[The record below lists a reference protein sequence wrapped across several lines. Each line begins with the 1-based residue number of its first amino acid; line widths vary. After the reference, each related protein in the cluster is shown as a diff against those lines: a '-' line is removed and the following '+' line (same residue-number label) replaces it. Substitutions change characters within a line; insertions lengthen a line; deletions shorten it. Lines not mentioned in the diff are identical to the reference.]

1 MPSRRVTFVLPFD
14 ESDDEEGHDSDFENS
29 FELEGEDE
37 LDLDLDE
44 EILLFEDDPD
54 LDSEPEEG
62 TSFIDIKEYLAAM
75 ALIEPPELPPTKIP
89 VLTPDRP
96 PPPSSKSHAIH
107 NVRTRIQ
114 ALTLLQEQKPV

>member
-1 MPSRRVTFVLPFD
+1 
-14 ESDDEEGHDSDFENS
+14 
-29 FELEGEDE
+29 
-37 LDLDLDE
+37 
-44 EILLFEDDPD
+44 
-54 LDSEPEEG
+54 
-62 TSFIDIKEYLAAM
+62 M

>member
-1 MPSRRVTFVLPFD
+1 MPSRRVTFMLPFD
-14 ESDDEEGHDSDFENS
+14 DSDDKEGHDSDFENS
-29 FELEGEDE
+29 FEPEVEAE
-37 LDLDLDE
+37 LDLNK
-44 EILLFEDDPD
+44 EILLFEDDDPV
-54 LDSEPEEG
+54 LDSKPEKG